1 MAISKDQL
9 ITDLAETVD
18 APKAQVRALLEQLS
32 EIVSDALENNDEITL
47 PGIGKLKVP
56 ARPARSGRNPQTGKT
71 IEIAAKNVVKF
82 VPAKALTD
90 AIN

>member
-47 PGIGKLKVP
+47 PGIGKLKVT
-56 ARPARSGRNPQTGKT
+56 ARPARSGRNPHTGKT

>member
-47 PGIGKLKVP
+47 PGIGKLKVT

-71 IEIAAKNVVKF
+71 IEIAAKNVAKF